1 MYSLVHPPWTSSEFQ
16 RSSVKSAV
24 GLLKEYYPH
33 MRSEWPLAG
42 LQRMIEQIQT
52 LRACLFGDCLQPTQF
67 KWKSPSYGGL
77 DQPKSSTL
85 SDYRRATV
93 AQFKCAVA
101 RYSDTG
107 LRNMNSFPD
116 PHIKIRGGARI
127 SFRDIFVNLESQSAR
142 FAGVCTVCMCWSF
155 ILSAKWVTADS
166 TGSSKTCGQ
175 CGPSWLLVGLT
186 CTWLMLFWSTLVV
199 TRPAGSC
206 LLVLWQ

>member
-16 RSSVKSAV
+16 RSSVKSPV

-42 LQRMIEQIQT
+42 LQLVIEQIQT

-85 SDYRRATV
+85 SDRRATV

-116 PHIKIRGGARI
+116 PHIKIRRGARI
-127 SFRDIFVNLESQSAR
+127 SFRDIFVNLVSVR
-142 FAGVCTVCMCWSF
+142 TFCWSLHRVHVLVIHF
-155 ILSAKWVTADS
+155 I
-166 TGSSKTCGQ
+166 C
-175 CGPSWLLVGLT
+175 
-186 CTWLMLFWSTLVV
+186 
-199 TRPAGSC
+199 
-206 LLVLWQ
+206 